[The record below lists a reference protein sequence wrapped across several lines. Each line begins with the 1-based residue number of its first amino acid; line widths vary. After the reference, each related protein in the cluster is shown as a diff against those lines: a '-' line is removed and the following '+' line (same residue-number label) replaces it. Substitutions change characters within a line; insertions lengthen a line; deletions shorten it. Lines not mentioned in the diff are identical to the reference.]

1 MADVENEQQSEL
13 QLAGGVAEEEVPEK
27 TAIDQINDGVEK
39 VVLTT
44 ENQNSKKKNK
54 KKKKKA
60 AAVENEENV
69 EVKQEE
75 EKEQADKDLI
85 TETKEPV
92 CAHCGL
98 KGPVKRCSKRHPKC
112 MKKMFCNESCETF
125 AHKVAKPLAA
135 ATGNTDP
142 VKKKKKKKIGERP
155 TTEFWWNNSVF
166 ASW

>member
-1 MADVENEQQSEL
+1 MADKENQQQQGE
-13 QLAGGVAEEEVPEK
+13 QLAGGVAAEKVPET

-44 ENQNSKKKNK
+44 DNQKKKNK
-54 KKKKKA
+54 KKKKKV
-60 AAVENEENV
+60 VENEENV
-69 EVKQEE
+69 EVKQED
-75 EKEQADKDLI
+75 EKEQVDQDLI
-85 TETKEPV
+85 TEAKEPV